1 MPLSQPARAP
11 RAPLPPIHFGVD
23 ADAAAMGK
31 EAPLTPATCAAL
43 LSKQRYNPEI
53 LPQLEAYVATQCEG
67 STYDLDANLAVLKLY
82 QFHPDSTNVAVVSK
96 ILLKALMKL
105 PSTDYLTCSYLIP
118 ERVQEMELIASIN
131 SVASLLETCSFRQVW
146 AALAP
151 LRKDSLVGLPGF
163 DAAVREFVCASMS
176 ITYQATPLSHLRE
189 SLAMEGAELTAFIK
203 ARGWTVEGEVVRM
216 KLNDDNQ
223 AKPKKVDEGGAI
235 RFDQMTKI
243 LASIV

>member
-1 MPLSQPARAP
+1 MHRSVFPPSLAP
-11 RAPLPPIHFGVD
+11 RIWTSIG
-23 ADAAAMGK
+23 AAAMGK
-31 EAPLTPATCAAL
+31 DAPLTPETCAAL

-53 LPQLEAYVATQCEG
+53 LPQLEAYVAAQCEG
-67 STYDLDANLAVLKLY
+67 GTYDLDANLAVLKLY
-82 QFHPDSTNVAVVSK
+82 QFHPDTTNVAVVSK
-96 ILLKALMKL
+96 ILLKALMRL

-146 AALAP
+146 AALEP
-151 LRKDSLVGLPGF
+151 LRKESLAGLPGF
-163 DAAVREFVCASMS
+163 DAAVRDFVGVSMS
-176 ITYQATPLSHLRE
+176 ITYQVTPLSHVRE
-189 SLAMEGAELTAFIK
+189 SLALEGAELTAFIK